1 MLGFRTK
8 SLNDELL
15 NLHNF
20 SLESERTSSYSLSW
34 RAGTREDTVREVC
47 DGSHRIQT
55 SPRGIAREFY
65 VSHRTHQLK
74 DTVLYNKK
82 TRICLVTVLSN
93 GSGRRK
99 ACQASAQDKVKQQ
112 LHLVRRPGQ
121 RTRGRRPLV
130 GGRLKKIA
138 QEEQVSISESFGYG
152 VSWRFCHCVSWRL
165 CHCLSGRLCH
175 SVSGVCA
182 IVTLRVWTI
191 VTLGV

>member
-1 MLGFRTK
+1 MLGCRTK

-34 RAGTREDTVREVC
+34 RAGAREDTVREVC

-130 GGRLKKIA
+130 GGQLKKIA
-138 QEEQVSISESFGYG
+138 QEEQVSISASFGYG
-152 VSWRFCHCVSWRL
+152 VSWRLCHCV
-165 CHCLSGRLCH
+165 CGRLCH